1 MPVFDVYDV
10 SKLEVEM
17 LSGKEDVGAGNG
29 AKQAIY
35 YDDGVP
41 GIIWFRRSGGRE
53 YEVLEYDWSGPRF
66 TDVMIQDNQ
75 TSTNTFSKRKGRVAG
90 ALIGTILMPGIGT
103 VIGAAVGTGRKET
116 ATTSGQAMSHIETR
130 EVPAVARMRLRD
142 LDTDEIFSVSFMC
155 DSSLDTRIRNTVAAN
170 LEPLDVIEYEE
181 RPLLEE
187 PVRKPDDIL
196 EQISRLKNLLDAEAI
211 SREEYETLK
220 KKLFEKS

>member
-41 GIIWFRRSGGRE
+41 GIVWFRRSGGRE
-53 YEVLEYDWSGPRF
+53 YEVLEYDWNGPRF

-90 ALIGTILMPGIGT
+90 ALIGTILVGGNSELTLTLANGSTFEGSISGAIVNAKGELAGELAFGGAGEQAKLLKAEGIE
-103 VIGAAVGTGRKET
+103 VINGRVDLTRYQWKSEEN
-116 ATTSGQAMSHIETR
+116 AT
-130 EVPAVARMRLRD
+130 
-142 LDTDEIFSVSFMC
+142 
-155 DSSLDTRIRNTVAAN
+155 
-170 LEPLDVIEYEE
+170 
-181 RPLLEE
+181 
-187 PVRKPDDIL
+187 
-196 EQISRLKNLLDAEAI
+196 
-211 SREEYETLK
+211 
-220 KKLFEKS
+220 